1 MRNELTFQET
11 NFRNSSHQSVLLDLV
26 SEVTGR
32 QVQKLLQ
39 LFTICQDSRPVNED
53 LIETR
58 SNTNLKGIK

>member
-11 NFRNSSHQSVLLDLV
+11 NFWNSSHQSVLLNLV